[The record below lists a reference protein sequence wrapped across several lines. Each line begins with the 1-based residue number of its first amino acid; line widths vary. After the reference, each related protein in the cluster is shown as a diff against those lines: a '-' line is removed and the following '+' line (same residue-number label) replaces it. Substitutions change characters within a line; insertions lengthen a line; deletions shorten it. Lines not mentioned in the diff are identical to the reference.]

1 MKDSTLISLKI
12 PKDLLYKVK
21 LVADTQTTTV
31 SCLIRQLLIE
41 YVNK

>member
-1 MKDSTLISLKI
+1 MKDSTLISLKM
-12 PKDLLYKVK
+12 PKDLLDKVK
-21 LVADTQTTTV
+21 LVADTQATTV